1 MIFSPLGL
9 GGGVLYVPIL
19 HYIAEWSIIDS
30 ILGSLTMVLSV
41 AIGSSLAHSREGHA
55 DTRIANAGRITAIP
69 AAIVGAIISWLV
81 IEYVSDVVI
90 KVLAAAILIFV
101 IERAFR
107 TPKEFESVDE
117 KLGLYKVG
125 TAFGGLS
132 SGMLGIGGGAIIVTL
147 NRSLIGMDFRKS
159 AGTSYLIE
167 ATVVP
172 VALITHILIDDSFS
186 SVFDNVGIIA
196 VILMPLLGLS
206 ASYFGAKFSI
216 KYLPMNIV
224 TIAFIAAISLSLARY
239 LWDIFS
245 RIM

>member
-1 MIFSPLGL
+1 
-9 GGGVLYVPIL
+9 
-19 HYIAEWSIIDS
+19 
-30 ILGSLTMVLSV
+30 
-41 AIGSSLAHSREGHA
+41 
-55 DTRIANAGRITAIP
+55 
-69 AAIVGAIISWLV
+69 
-81 IEYVSDVVI
+81 
-90 KVLAAAILIFV
+90 
-101 IERAFR
+101 
-107 TPKEFESVDE
+107 
-117 KLGLYKVG
+117 
-125 TAFGGLS
+125 
-132 SGMLGIGGGAIIVTL
+132 
-147 NRSLIGMDFRKS
+147 MDFRKS

-172 VALITHILIDDSFS
+172 VALITHLLIDDSFS